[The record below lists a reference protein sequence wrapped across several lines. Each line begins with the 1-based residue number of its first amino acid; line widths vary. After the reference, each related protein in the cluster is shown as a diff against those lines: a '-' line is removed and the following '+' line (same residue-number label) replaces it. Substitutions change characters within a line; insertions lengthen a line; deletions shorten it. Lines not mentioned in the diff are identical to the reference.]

1 MSEKMKE
8 IVSNAD
14 WVLFRKPDG
23 SIIAES
29 RKDKTVHPLS
39 AESIKEMKSLIALLE
54 GSGVKIE

>member
-1 MSEKMKE
+1 MSKKIEE

-14 WVLFRKPDG
+14 WILFRKPDG
-23 SIIAES
+23 SVIAES
-29 RKDKTVHPLS
+29 RKDKTVRPLS